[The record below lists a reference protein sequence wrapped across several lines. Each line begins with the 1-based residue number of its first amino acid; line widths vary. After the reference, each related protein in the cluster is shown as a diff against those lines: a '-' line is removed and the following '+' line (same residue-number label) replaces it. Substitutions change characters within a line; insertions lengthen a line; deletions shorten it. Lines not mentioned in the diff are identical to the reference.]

1 MINKTVEEIIAQ
13 SVKESKLEAQK
24 NRRRWVRK
32 MLN

>member
-24 NRRRWVRK
+24 NRRIAA
-32 MLN
+32 